1 MNAATKKEAKTAA
14 PAEAKMAPEEAA
26 GNNGASGNGKHN
38 EKVPVLD
45 VSKGAPCPYQDGE
58 TVELPLDLLIPDP
71 NQPRRDWIEGADDE
85 DKTELE
91 RLAMTVRTHGI
102 LEDIT
107 VRPNGDGKYKIA
119 FGERRWRAGKIAGI
133 QKAKCKVRTKLSDD
147 DVFEMQIIENL
158 HRKGLSAV
166 DEAHAYKNLMERKGY
181 SAKQLAAKLG
191 ISNAS
196 LNYKLGLLG
205 LTPEL
210 QKAVHKGDM
219 SPTDARFVSHAVNK
233 LDGTPNASEHKAE
246 AMNRIASRVK
256 ENKKDGVK
264 LTAKDVQVIAKQEV
278 ANVEQNRTQPKAA
291 TKVSSAKTPEAKP
304 AEPQKPQPPKN
315 PNPAEK
321 KQRAEFLAALERTR
335 KAFKK
340 YEALLEDNAKLSR
353 FAQVLA
359 LTDVKADEVLYAAGK
374 TISKVYEQ
382 VVAQKRL
389 LSLTK

>member
-1 MNAATKKEAKTAA
+1 MNATKKEGKAAKTA
-14 PAEAKMAPEEAA
+14 EAKETPALPAP
-26 GNNGASGNGKHN
+26 GNNGSNGQHY
-38 EKVPVLD
+38 EKVAVLD
-45 VSKGAPCPYQDGE
+45 VSKGVPCPYQDGE

-71 NQPRRDWIEGADDE
+71 SQPRRDWVEGADDE
-85 DKTELE
+85 DKTDLE

-133 QKAKCKVRTKLSDD
+133 QKAKCKVRTTLSDD

-181 SAKQLAAKLG
+181 NAKQLASRLG
-191 ISNAS
+191 ISAAS

-210 QKAVHKGDM
+210 QKAVHKGELR
-219 SPTDARFVSHAVNK
+219 PTDARFVTQEVNRIE
-233 LDGTPNASEHKAE
+233 GPNKEEHKKE
-246 AMNRIASRVK
+246 AMNRIAGRVK
-256 ENKKDGVK
+256 EHKKDGIK
-264 LTAKDVQVIAKQEV
+264 LTAKDVQVISKQEV
-278 ANVEQNRTQPKAA
+278 AAVEENRAQPKPAKAA
-291 TKVSSAKTPEAKP
+291 KSSGKIQPTP
-304 AEPQKPQPPKN
+304 AEPPKPQKPKN
-315 PNPAEK
+315 PSPAEK
-321 KQRAEFLAALERTR
+321 KQRTEFLAVVERTR
-335 KAFKK
+335 KAFRKF
-340 YEALLEDNAKLSR
+340 EALAADADKLAR

-359 LTDVKADEVLYAAGK
+359 LSDAKADETLYAAGR
-374 TISKVYEQ
+374 TLSKVYEQ
-382 VVAQKRL
+382 VLAQKRL

>member
-1 MNAATKKEAKTAA
+1 MNAATKKEAKAA
-14 PAEAKMAPEEAA
+14 KTAEAKEALDAP
-26 GNNGASGNGKHN
+26 GTNGASGNGKHD
-38 EKVPVLD
+38 EKVQVLD
-45 VSKGAPCPYQDGE
+45 VTKGVPCPYQDGE

-71 NQPRRDWIEGADDE
+71 NQPRRDWIESADDE

-133 QKAKCKVRTKLSDD
+133 QNAKCKVRTKLTDD

-191 ISNAS
+191 ISSAS
-196 LNYKLGLLG
+196 LTYKLGLLG

-210 QKAVHKGDM
+210 QKAVHKGELR
-219 SPTDARFVSHAVNK
+219 PTDARFVTQEVNRIE
-233 LDGTPNASEHKAE
+233 GPNKEEHKQE
-246 AMNRIASRVK
+246 AMNRIAGRVK
-256 ENKKDGVK
+256 EHKKEGVK

-278 ANVEQNRTQPKAA
+278 AAVEEKRVQPKPAKA
-291 TKVSSAKTPEAKP
+291 NKSSGKVQNAPVEPPK
-304 AEPQKPQPPKN
+304 PQKPKN
-315 PNPAEK
+315 PSPAEK
-321 KQRAEFLAALERTR
+321 KQRTEFLGVVERTR

-340 YEALLEDNAKLSR
+340 YEALAEDALKLSR

-359 LTDVKADEVLYAAGK
+359 LSDDKADEVLYAAGK
-374 TISKVYEQ
+374 TLSKVYEQ
-382 VVAQKRL
+382 VVAQKRVL
-389 LSLTK
+389 ALTK

>member
-1 MNAATKKEAKTAA
+1 MNAATKKKEVKAAA
-14 PAEAKMAPEEAA
+14 PAEAKETPGAS
-26 GNNGASGNGKHN
+26 NNGEH
-38 EKVPVLD
+38 EKVQVID
-45 VSKGAPCPYQDGE
+45 VSKGVPCPYQDGE

-71 NQPRRDWIEGADDE
+71 NQPRRDWVEGADEE

-133 QKAKCKVRTKLSDD
+133 QKAKCKVRTTLSDD

-181 SAKQLAAKLG
+181 NAKQLAAKLG

-196 LNYKLGLLG
+196 LTYKLGLLG

-210 QKAVHKGDM
+210 QKAVHKGEIT
-219 SPTDARFVSHAVNK
+219 PTDARFVSQAVNK
-233 LDGTPNASEHKAE
+233 IDGPNKDEHKAQ
-246 AMNRIASRVK
+246 AMNRIADRVK
-256 ENKKDGVK
+256 EHKKEGVK

-278 ANVEQNRTQPKAA
+278 ANVEQQRAEPK
-291 TKVSSAKTPEAKP
+291 SAKP
-304 AEPQKPQPPKN
+304 AKAAKSSGKVTPAPVEPPKPQKPKN
-315 PNPAEK
+315 PSPQEK
-321 KQRAEFLAALERTR
+321 KQRTEFLNAVERTR

-359 LTDVKADEVLYAAGK
+359 LSDDKADEVLYAAGK
-374 TISKVYEQ
+374 TLSKVYEQ

>member
-1 MNAATKKEAKTAA
+1 MNAATKKEAKAAKTAD
-14 PAEAKMAPEEAA
+14 AKETP
-26 GNNGASGNGKHN
+26 ASGNGQHE
-38 EKVPVLD
+38 EKIAVLD
-45 VSKGAPCPYQDGE
+45 LSKGVPCPYQDGE
-58 TVELPLDLLIPDP
+58 TVELAIELLMPDP
-71 NQPRRDWIEGADDE
+71 NQPRRDWIESADEE

-119 FGERRWRAGKIAGI
+119 FGERRWRAAKIAGI
-133 QKAKCKVRTKLSDD
+133 QNAKCKVRTTLSDD

-181 SAKQLAAKLG
+181 NAKQMAAKLG
-191 ISNAS
+191 ISEAS

-210 QKAVHKGDM
+210 QKAVHKGELR
-219 SPTDARFVSHAVNK
+219 PTDARFVTQAVNK
-233 LDGTPNASEHKAE
+233 IDGPNKEEHKAE
-246 AMNRIASRVK
+246 AMNRIAGRVK
-256 ENKKDGVK
+256 EHKKEGVK

-278 ANVEQNRTQPKAA
+278 AAVEETRSQPKPTKAA
-291 TKVSSAKTPEAKP
+291 KASGKVQATPVEPPK
-304 AEPQKPQPPKN
+304 PQKPKKPS
-315 PNPAEK
+315 PAEK
-321 KQRAEFLAALERTR
+321 KQRSEFVSVVERTR

-340 YEALLEDNAKLSR
+340 YEALAADADKLAR
-353 FAQVLA
+353 FAQVLV
-359 LTDVKADEVLYAAGK
+359 LSDDKADEVLYAAGK
-374 TISKVYEQ
+374 TLSKIYEQ